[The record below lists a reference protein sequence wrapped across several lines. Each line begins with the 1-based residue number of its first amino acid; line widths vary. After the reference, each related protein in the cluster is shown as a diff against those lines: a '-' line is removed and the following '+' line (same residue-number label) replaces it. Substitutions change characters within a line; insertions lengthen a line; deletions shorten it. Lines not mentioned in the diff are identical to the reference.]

1 MKSKAIIYIVTAI
14 CATLFMGCD
23 DRHVPDIDKGSDKVE
38 LLLKPAVSAR
48 ATRKEPII
56 TTGDNFQP
64 FPRQDYYERDGLG
77 TFDFGLFVC
86 DPSSGGSEP
95 YKLPDWKQYDKD
107 LIKLSMQPLDLV
119 PDDYNCEEEEGSY
132 IPLRNDYNNIIGIYQ
147 QKARDS
153 NEWGWQYNHINFKR
167 NKIYLR
173 KNKPASIFAYYP
185 YVAIA
190 SPKEE
195 AYENPRW
202 VPVLSGYTD
211 YLVAKPVTISEEA
224 TKAGKTE
231 AVLEFT
237 HVFTCIQVNMYAK
250 YQVGDANGGRIM
262 LVSMTLNDSKKRLS
276 RGGFMDVTKFEE
288 NSNLPVIK
296 YVYHKCNKTDRITS
310 KNIVPIIIGCVKD
323 KDGAT
328 EEPSRI
334 FIAMPQPEYIKVD
347 GKEYEGDM
355 TLSFEYTVNNPGF
368 NPEDPKIY
376 KGRST
381 FTIPRKIK
389 NKKTGKEEKIRF
401 VPGQRYIFNI
411 VVDNSLEFAPI
422 SNDDC
427 WIEEEPIKVVI

>member
-1 MKSKAIIYIVTAI
+1 MKSKAIIYLVTAV

-23 DRHVPDIDKGSDKVE
+23 DSHVPDIDKGSDEVE
-38 LLLKPAVSAR
+38 LLLKPAMSAR
-48 ATRKEPII
+48 TTRKEPII
-56 TTGDNFQP
+56 TTGDD

-86 DPSSGGSEP
+86 DPSSGGREP

-107 LIKLSMQPLDLV
+107 LIELSKEPLDLV
-119 PDDYNCEEEEGSY
+119 PDDYNCEETEDSY
-132 IPLRNDYNNIIGIYQ
+132 IPLRNDYNNIIAIYQ
-147 QKARDS
+147 QKAS
-153 NEWGWQYNHINFKR
+153 ESKEWGWLYNHINFKR

-211 YLVAKPVTISEEA
+211 YLVAEPVEITKEQ
-224 TKAGKTE
+224 TKAGTTTASLK
-231 AVLEFT
+231 FH
-237 HVFTCIQVNMYAK
+237 HVFTCVQVNMYAK
-250 YQVGDANGGRIM
+250 YQVGDASGGRIM

-276 RGGFMDVTKFEE
+276 RGGFMDVTEFHVDSK
-288 NSNLPVIK
+288 LPTFK
-296 YVYHKCNKTDRITS
+296 YVYHEYNKTDKITS

-323 KDGAT
+323 RDGAT

-334 FIAMPQPEYIKVD
+334 FIAMPQPEYIKN
-347 GKEYEGDM
+347 GGEYEGDM
-355 TLSFEYTVNNPGF
+355 KLSFEYTVNNPGF

-381 FTIPRKIK
+381 FTIPSKIK
-389 NKKTGKEEKIRF
+389 NKKTGREERIRF
-401 VPGQRYIFNI
+401 IPGQRYIFNI